1 MVEEQHNPDRA
12 SKCSPVVGVPSSRCK
27 LMMYRTGWGWLGLW
41 LVSARDF
48 ASVRGPT
55 RAYLTF
61 LGLVPEALQISPEKW
76 WKEEARPDVQRMAEP
91 LSSFTSLGPS
101 SSISGLRCRKPSCS
115 TDVLKRCLDIA
126 RLYTAMYARTPY
138 RSTCQGPAQREVF
151 LQSASQQA
159 RIG

>member
-1 MVEEQHNPDRA
+1 
-12 SKCSPVVGVPSSRCK
+12 
-27 LMMYRTGWGWLGLW
+27 MMRPNAGLWECPHGLANSFVQGWLRLGAW
-41 LVSARDF
+41 ATIFARDF
-48 ASVRGPT
+48 ASGWGPT
-55 RAYLTF
+55 RAYHLWPGPWGIAD
-61 LGLVPEALQISPEKW
+61 LPAKC

-138 RSTCQGPAQREVF
+138 RSTCQGLVAQRAVF
-151 LQSASQQA
+151 LQNASQKGKNRLRLLHATA
-159 RIG
+159 RLP